1 VVLETGVIR
10 QETSTAAAA
19 ATPVTTVDPNT
30 AYRPSAERGNPPLA
44 NQPFARADAMALP
57 IPDHVLLRRVGRGA
71 YGEVW
76 LARNAIGTFHAV
88 KLVRREDFEHNEP
101 FEREFRGL
109 QKFMP
114 ISREHPG
121 LVQVLHVGRNDRD
134 GFFYYVMQAADD
146 ELSGQQIVPD
156 TYQPK
161 NLAREIAR
169 KGKLTVKECLSLG
182 IDLAGAL
189 EFLHQQGLV
198 HRDIKPA
205 NIIFV
210 RGTPRLADI
219 GLVTDIATTKRGVSY
234 LGTMGFIP
242 PEGPGTPAADVFSL
256 GKVLYEASM
265 GREAGSF
272 PELPE
277 TILSRADAAAL
288 LQLNQILLTA
298 CHEQTAARYASAA
311 QLRTSLLELQSR
323 LEQEE
328 VGR

>member
-1 VVLETGVIR
+1 
-10 QETSTAAAA
+10 
-19 ATPVTTVDPNT
+19 
-30 AYRPSAERGNPPLA
+30 
-44 NQPFARADAMALP
+44 
-57 IPDHVLLRRVGRGA
+57 
-71 YGEVW
+71 
-76 LARNAIGTFHAV
+76 
-88 KLVRREDFEHNEP
+88 
-101 FEREFRGL
+101 
-109 QKFMP
+109 
-114 ISREHPG
+114 
-121 LVQVLHVGRNDRD
+121 
-134 GFFYYVMQAADD
+134 MQAADD
-146 ELSGQQIVPD
+146 ELSGQQIVPE

-298 CHEQTAARYASAA
+298 CHEQTSARYASAA